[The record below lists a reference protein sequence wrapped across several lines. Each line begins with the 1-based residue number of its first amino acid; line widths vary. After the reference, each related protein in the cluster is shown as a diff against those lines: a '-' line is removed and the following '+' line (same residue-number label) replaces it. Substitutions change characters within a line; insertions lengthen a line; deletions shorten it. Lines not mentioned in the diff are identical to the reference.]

1 MKFRIPLIVFVFVI
15 MPTVILSMVAVKSLE
30 SWELILRER
39 LKQQAEEAIRTV
51 ISEID
56 PVLRDNL
63 TLVSTMMSDSVSRS
77 ARYDNTKVAA
87 HKLIESA
94 PLLDEVYLFM
104 NPWGFLYPQEQDNDQ
119 DNPDMLRPGW
129 DYIPVGRAEEEISR
143 AEAPS
148 LRQGYGG
155 QASAP
160 KRNEKGAERILDT
173 KSATQLFSVNS
184 VCSVRDISH
193 TSDNLVSALRKEIV
207 FGSADNMIKFSL
219 DGFCY
224 CFSRMGER
232 RNLYAG
238 YRINPS
244 AFSAMLEQSLS
255 GAEGPWFNL
264 MADGPFPSEYQEL
277 IVEDSFSSTKVDVP
291 VVSPLETFLRTET
304 DPTLAVIRLPA
315 PFDFIVLKAI
325 MKNPEQAMRA
335 GKMRKSLYMWGILV
349 LAAGVLAGTWL
360 MARESAV
367 EIKRAK
373 MKGDFLMGIS
383 HDLRTPA
390 ASIKMLSD
398 SLYHGTVRD
407 EHKKEKFLAVIS
419 RESERLN
426 QLIERVIFFVR
437 MGEDALS
444 FNLQERDIG
453 ETVRKAVADFRARHG
468 QEIKVEVKV
477 EENLPKVKIDDDAIS
492 QVILNLLDNA
502 QKYSE
507 NKG

>member
-1 MKFRIPLIVFVFVI
+1 
-15 MPTVILSMVAVKSLE
+15 
-30 SWELILRER
+30 
-39 LKQQAEEAIRTV
+39 
-51 ISEID
+51 
-56 PVLRDNL
+56 
-63 TLVSTMMSDSVSRS
+63 
-77 ARYDNTKVAA
+77 
-87 HKLIESA
+87 
-94 PLLDEVYLFM
+94 
-104 NPWGFLYPQEQDNDQ
+104 
-119 DNPDMLRPGW
+119 
-129 DYIPVGRAEEEISR
+129 
-143 AEAPS
+143 
-148 LRQGYGG
+148 
-155 QASAP
+155 
-160 KRNEKGAERILDT
+160 
-173 KSATQLFSVNS
+173 
-184 VCSVRDISH
+184 
-193 TSDNLVSALRKEIV
+193 
-207 FGSADNMIKFSL
+207 
-219 DGFCY
+219 
-224 CFSRMGER
+224 MGER